1 MENKEAFFILYPD
14 GREEEIVAGRP
25 VGSKGFWSMVSKE
38 ALKQD
43 YQPLNSEP
51 AYLDV
56 CRKLGIAWEE
66 MSDSGHMRYGP
77 KGALVFDLLADY
89 VNKVVRDLDLP
100 LFQIKGTN
108 MFNLSEGPVAEHAQL
123 FGDRLYAIQD
133 PDSDRRFVLRYAACH
148 QQFAMI
154 KHWQISHKH
163 LPFGAYE
170 LADSYRLEQ
179 SGECMLAFRTRRL
192 NMPDLHV
199 FCQDDRQAADWF
211 MQLHNR
217 IMAEVG
223 HFGQDYELLVNLS
236 SPEAYAANR
245 ELLLRIGQDIKRPLL
260 MHLYPGDRNYY
271 WTVNLEYHI
280 IDLMG
285 RAREIGT
292 VQIDVGNAERFGI
305 SYVDEGGAK
314 RHPIILHT
322 AIIGT
327 IERFLYLTLDQA
339 VQRINNGLPGMLPY
353 WLSPEQIRLLPVSDS
368 YIEHASKLAQQLANA
383 GIRVGVDDRPEKV
396 GRKVRDAQADWVP
409 YQIVIGEREVAS
421 AELKLQGRE
430 EQQERILPLEQLI
443 RHLQDRQQ
451 QYPWRPLYYPA
462 QLSLRPVF

>member
-1 MENKEAFFILYPD
+1 MENKERFLVLHPD
-14 GREEEIVAGRP
+14 GREEEISAGKP
-25 VGSKGFWSMVSKE
+25 IGSKGFWSMVSKE

-43 YQPLNSEP
+43 YQSLNSEP

-56 CRKLGIAWEE
+56 CRRLGIAWEE

-89 VNKVVRDLDLP
+89 VNAVVRDLDLP
-100 LFQIKGTN
+100 LFQVKGTN
-108 MFNLSEGPVAEHAQL
+108 MFNLQEGPVAEHAQL
-123 FGDRLYAIQD
+123 FGDRLYAVQD
-133 PDSDRRFVLRYAACH
+133 PDSEQRYVLRYAACH

-199 FCQDDRQAADWF
+199 FCQDDPQAALWF
-211 MQLHNR
+211 MQLHQR
-217 IMAEVG
+217 IMREVAL
-223 HFGQDYELLVNLS
+223 FGQDYELLVNLS
-236 SPEAYAANR
+236 SPDAYAANR
-245 ELLLRIGQDIKRPLL
+245 ELLLQIARDVERPLL
-260 MHLYPGDRNYY
+260 NHLYPGDRNYY

-305 SYVDEGGAK
+305 SYVDDRGAK

-327 IERFLYLTLDQA
+327 IERFLYLLLDQA
-339 VQRINNGLPGMLPY
+339 VQRISQGLPGMLPY
-353 WLSPEQIRLLPVSDS
+353 WLSPEQLRLLPVSDA
-368 YIEHASKLAQQLANA
+368 YVEHANQLAQQLAQS
-383 GIRVGVDDRPEKV
+383 GVRVSVDDRPEKV
-396 GRKVRDAQADWVP
+396 GKKVREAHADWVP
-409 YQIVIGEREVAS
+409 YQVVIGEK
-421 AELKLQGRE
+421 ELAGAGFKLQGRE
-430 EQQERILPLEQLI
+430 EQQEQVVSLEQLI
-443 RHLQDRQQ
+443 HFLQDRQQ
-451 QYPWRPLYYPA
+451 GYPWRQLYYPA
-462 QLSLRPVF
+462 QLSMRPVF